1 MPRLNDIFRQGK
13 SYQAIR
19 CSDNQILT
27 AVQQI
32 SEGNALN
39 TRARISLLPVTRRM
53 TDFLPAAI
61 RQTKF
66 TTSVC
71 TECGGTV
78 WVKWWPESDRCLA
91 AVATTTS
98 G

>member
-1 MPRLNDIFRQGK
+1 MPRLNYVFRLRK
-13 SYQAIR
+13 RHQAIR
-19 CSDNQILT
+19 SSDNQILT

-32 SEGNALN
+32 GQGTALN
-39 TRARISLLPVTRRM
+39 PRVNISLLPASRQM

-71 TECGGTV
+71 SECGGTV
-78 WVKWWPESDRCLA
+78 WVN
-91 AVATTTS
+91 
-98 G
+98 